1 MMCTS
6 GKLLT
11 NVRNLMTFFLKI
23 NCNVKALLREFRKIY
38 FFFTEKKYFEGIRN
52 CCFRQKCNKFYIP
65 YTFFLSN
72 ELGINNWIVLSSIDL
87 YILTVM

>member
-38 FFFTEKKYFEGIRN
+38 FFFKEKKIF
-52 CCFRQKCNKFYIP
+52 
-65 YTFFLSN
+65 
-72 ELGINNWIVLSSIDL
+72 
-87 YILTVM
+87 